1 MDDAAKD
8 QSELDRNEGCLDL
21 EAMDRIA
28 SDPGHIAGRVA
39 EAHLESCERCRDR
52 LAEMRRANR
61 FLERFRTGSEDATPP
76 GQPEPGLVQIPGYRV
91 LGLLAYGG
99 QGAVYRAVQQGTE
112 REVAVKVPIG
122 SAQRRP
128 SARYRFER
136 EIELTAR
143 LDHPGIVRV
152 LGACELRDGRL
163 GCVMEFVNGVAFDRW
178 AAGQRDQGNIRGIV
192 VAAEAIADAIAYAH
206 QRAIIHRDIKPSNV
220 IVTGDGTPR
229 VLDFGLA
236 KAIDGSGSSFA
247 TLTGAF
253 LGTMLYSAPEQISR
267 GAGTM
272 DLRTDVYALGLLLF
286 QALTGR
292 LPYDADAPPG
302 ELVHRI
308 RDFPTTRPSSL
319 APGIGSE
326 LDAVV
331 MKAMAKEP
339 ERRYQS
345 VAELRDDLR
354 AWLGGRAVR
363 ARADS
368 RWYTLRKKAWQHR
381 RLVALAGMALVAAAA
396 VLVAGLV
403 AREQAARAN
412 LASAVRDARTLESHW
427 GRMAELRSIG
437 RDNFEAG
444 EFGAWDALLEPEPA
458 LVRNGI
464 EGPIPGAGKRARTPE
479 SAAYWALWEMY
490 VHTPVLSSVPSLERT
505 RAAYDPGLDAI
516 VKISSASSALQWW
529 DWRRGAITRSVAIPT
544 ASPAAAFS
552 FSPDARTGALT
563 HVDGTAYLLDT
574 QRGLFFQMDPRDY
587 HRGFRLT
594 NDRGLSFTYLESTAP
609 ELVLWDT
616 EPRPP
621 RLISRIPTGTI
632 EIAAI
637 DASAALAATLTVSG
651 DLAVLDL
658 RTGDVVFRRSGDL
671 QPRFRLVQSRG
682 NAGEFLLFG
691 TGSRVFA
698 LDMNDPEKR
707 LVPLGGKGTFVD
719 GAREIATAAATERF
733 VAVTDRYRLETGRRD
748 QDTSEPIL
756 PALIADSVALSADG
770 RFAFAQT
777 RPTARSIAA
786 ELDASAIRRMPFP
799 ADVTESGFAT
809 ITSVGFSEGGAT
821 LVAGGMD
828 GSIRGYDTTT
838 GVGRRMIATDLEN
851 GVEIVRPLG
860 DSVFVGTHDLGRS
873 NATILR
879 IRDGSAE
886 RLLPAAERRISGLE
900 VDPDG
905 RVWGL
910 TGAGHLMQIA
920 AQTGELLRDTHLER
934 HRDNWTFRSLVRL
947 RWHGLLAVGPAG
959 TGVVLLD
966 EDSLEPSG
974 AIAMPP
980 IREIAVS
987 PTDPD
992 LFATAGDDGRIRLWR
1007 LWPGRPAGADLV
1019 RELGAHAGSIFC
1031 ISFSPDGKRIASG
1044 GGAPERRDV
1053 RIWDVEH
1060 GRELAAMDLFE
1071 LGVFGLAFS
1080 PDGRWLAA
1088 CGEVHPDHPER
1099 GGQFYLIDL
1108 HAPDR
1113 CIAGNLEYHIARFV
1127 AEHGREPERAG
1138 ALREWANRVR

>member
-8 QSELDRNEGCLDL
+8 QSGLDRNGGCLDI

-28 SDPGHIAGRVA
+28 SDPGHDAGRDA
-39 EAHLESCERCRDR
+39 EAHLGSCERCRDR

-178 AAGQRDQGNIRGIV
+178 AAAQRDRGKLRGIV

-220 IVTGDGTPR
+220 IVTEDGTPR

-253 LGTMLYSAPEQISR
+253 LGTLLYSAPEQISR

-286 QALTGR
+286 QAVTGR

-308 RDFPTTRPSSL
+308 RDFPPTRPSSL

-354 AWLGGRAVR
+354 AWLDGRAVR
-363 ARADS
+363 ARNDS
-368 RWYTLRKKAWQHR
+368 RWYTLRKAAWQHR
-381 RLVALAGMALVAAAA
+381 RIIAPAGALVLALAA
-396 VLVAGLV
+396 VLTAWLI
-403 AREQAARAN
+403 AREQVARAE
-412 LASAVRDARTLESHW
+412 LANAVRDVRTTESHW
-427 GRMAELRSIG
+427 VRTAELRSIG

-444 EFGAWDALLEPEPA
+444 EFGAWDALLEPEPT

-464 EGPIPGAGKRARTPE
+464 EGPITAGGTPD
-479 SAAYWALWEMY
+479 SAAYWALWEIY
-490 VHTPVLSSVPSLERT
+490 LNTPVVFSVPTIERT
-505 RAAYDPGLDAI
+505 HSGYDPALDSI
-516 VKISSASSALQWW
+516 VKISHISGELQWW
-529 DWRRGAITRSVAIPT
+529 DWRRGERTRSIPT
-544 ASPAAAFS
+544 HTTSPATAFM
-552 FSPDARTGALT
+552 FAPDARTAALT
-563 HVDGTAYLLDT
+563 HLDGECFFLDTEAGSFIQINPQEDQRGARITNDRLLTITRIEDDAFELGLLDT
-574 QRGLFFQMDPRDY
+574 TPRTPVKIARIPIQDPNSIALDAS
-587 HRGFRLT
+587 GSIAAVV
-594 NDRGLSFTYLESTAP
+594 SFTC
-609 ELVLWDT
+609 ELC
-616 EPRPP
+616 
-621 RLISRIPTGTI
+621 
-632 EIAAI
+632 
-637 DASAALAATLTVSG
+637 
-651 DLAVLDL
+651 VLDM
-658 RTGDVVFRRSGDL
+658 RTGEVVFRRPGDV
-671 QPRFRLVQSRG
+671 QPRFLLAHSRG
-682 NAGEFLLFG
+682 NPGEFLLFG
-691 TGSRVFA
+691 RGSRVFT
-698 LDMNDPEKR
+698 LDTHDPTNR
-707 LVPLGGKGTFVD
+707 FVPLDEAGTFAD
-719 GAREIATAAATERF
+719 GAREIVSAADSDRII
-733 VAVTDRYRLETGRRD
+733 AVTDRFRLELGSSSGN
-748 QDTSEPIL
+748 TSEPFL
-756 PALIADSVALSADG
+756 PALSATGISLSADG
-770 RFAFAQT
+770 AHAFGLALPS
-777 RPTARSIAA
+777 RRSVAFSLDSGAVRRLPFHA
-786 ELDASAIRRMPFP
+786 E
-799 ADVTESGFAT
+799 VTESGHAT
-809 ITSVGFSEGGAT
+809 VPSVRFSEDSAT
-821 LVAGGMD
+821 LLAAGMD
-828 GSIRGYDTTT
+828 GSVRGFDAHS
-838 GVGRRMIATDLEN
+838 GAERWRAVHDLGN
-851 GVEIVRPLG
+851 GVELVRMLG
-860 DSVFVGTHDLGRS
+860 DSVLVGTHDLGLG
-873 NATILR
+873 NAAILR
-879 IRDGSAE
+879 FRDGSTE
-886 RLLPAAERRISGLE
+886 QLHTREERRFAGLE

-905 RVWGL
+905 RIWGL
-910 TGAGHLMQIA
+910 TGDGHLILIA
-920 AQTGELLRDTHLER
+920 AADGTLTREVRLER
-934 HRDNWTFRSLVRL
+934 HAEVSTFRTLARL
-947 RWHGLLAVGPAG
+947 EQHALLIAGPAE
-959 TGVVLLD
+959 TGVVFLD
-966 EDSLEPSG
+966 ENTLEPLG
-974 AIAMPP
+974 GVAMPP
-980 IREIAVS
+980 IREVAVS

-1007 LWPGRPAGADLV
+1007 YRSGPSPTAEPAG
-1019 RELGAHAGSIFC
+1019 EMGAHAGSVFC
-1031 ISFSPDGKRIASG
+1031 LAFSADGERIASG
-1044 GGAPERRDV
+1044 GGSPERRDV

-1060 GRELAAMDLFE
+1060 GRELAALNLFE
-1071 LGVFGLAFS
+1071 QGVFGLAFS

-1088 CGEVHPDHPER
+1088 SGEVHPDHPEE
-1099 GGQFYLIDL
+1099 GGQLFLIDL
-1108 HAPDR
+1108 SAPDR

-1138 ALREWANRVR
+1138 ALRDWASRVR

>member
-8 QSELDRNEGCLDL
+8 QSELDRNGGCLDL

-28 SDPGHIAGRVA
+28 SDPGHDAGRDA
-39 EAHLESCERCRDR
+39 EAHLGSCERCRDR

-178 AAGQRDQGNIRGIV
+178 AAAQRDQGKRRGIV

-220 IVTGDGTPR
+220 IVTEDGTPR

-253 LGTMLYSAPEQISR
+253 LGTLLYSAPEQISR

-286 QALTGR
+286 QAVTGR

-308 RDFPTTRPSSL
+308 RDFPPTRPSSL

-354 AWLGGRAVR
+354 AWLDGRAVR
-363 ARADS
+363 ARNDS
-368 RWYTLRKKAWQHR
+368 RWYTLRKAAWQHR
-381 RLVALAGMALVAAAA
+381 RIIAPAGALVLALAA
-396 VLVAGLV
+396 VLTAWLI
-403 AREQAARAN
+403 AREQVARAE
-412 LASAVRDARTLESHW
+412 LANAVRDVRTTESHW
-427 GRMAELRSIG
+427 VRTAELRSIG

-444 EFGAWDALLEPEPA
+444 EFGAWDALLEPEPT

-464 EGPIPGAGKRARTPE
+464 EGPITAGGTPD
-479 SAAYWALWEMY
+479 SAAYWALWEIY
-490 VHTPVLSSVPSLERT
+490 LNTPVVFSVPTIERT
-505 RAAYDPGLDAI
+505 LSGYDPVLDAI
-516 VKISSASSALQWW
+516 VKISHILGELQWW
-529 DWRRGAITRSVAIPT
+529 DWRRGERTRSIPT
-544 ASPAAAFS
+544 HTTSPATAFM
-552 FSPDARTGALT
+552 FAPDARTAALT
-563 HVDGTAYLLDT
+563 HLDGECFFLDTEAGSFIQINPQEDQRGARITNDRLLTITQIEDDAFELGLLDT
-574 QRGLFFQMDPRDY
+574 TPR
-587 HRGFRLT
+587 T
-594 NDRGLSFTYLESTAP
+594 PVQIA
-609 ELVLWDT
+609 
-616 EPRPP
+616 
-621 RLISRIPTGTI
+621 RIPTQEPNSTALDASGS
-632 EIAAI
+632 IAAV
-637 DASAALAATLTVSG
+637 VSFTG
-651 DLAVLDL
+651 ELCVLDM
-658 RTGDVVFRRSGDL
+658 RTGEVVFRRPGDV
-671 QPRFRLVQSRG
+671 QPRFLLVQSRG
-682 NAGEFLLFG
+682 NPGEFLLFG
-691 TGSRVFA
+691 RGSGVFT
-698 LDMNDPEKR
+698 LDTHDPTR
-707 LVPLGGKGTFVD
+707 RFVPLGEAGTFAD
-719 GAREIATAAATERF
+719 GAREIATAAGSDRII
-733 VAVTDRYRLETGRRD
+733 AVTDRFRLELGSSSGH
-748 QDTSEPIL
+748 TSEPFL
-756 PALIADSVALSADG
+756 PALSATGISLSADG
-770 RFAFAQT
+770 AHAFGLALPS
-777 RPTARSIAA
+777 RRSIAFS
-786 ELDASAIRRMPFP
+786 LDPGAVRRLPFP
-799 ADVTESGFAT
+799 AEVTESGHAT
-809 ITSVGFSEGGAT
+809 VPSVCFSEDSAT
-821 LVAGGMD
+821 LLAAGMD
-828 GSIRGYDTTT
+828 GSVRGFDAHS
-838 GVGRRMIATDLEN
+838 GAERWRAQHDLGN
-851 GVEIVRPLG
+851 GVELVRMLG
-860 DSVFVGTHDLGRS
+860 DSVLVGTHDLGLG
-873 NATILR
+873 NASILR
-879 IRDGSAE
+879 FRDGSTE
-886 RLLPAAERRISGLE
+886 QLHSGEERRFAGLE

-905 RVWGL
+905 RIWGL
-910 TGAGHLMQIA
+910 TGDGHLILIA
-920 AQTGELLRDTHLER
+920 AADGSLTREVRLER
-934 HRDNWTFRSLVRL
+934 HAEVSTFRTLARL
-947 RWHGLLAVGPAG
+947 EQHALLIAGPAE
-959 TGVVLLD
+959 TGVVFLD
-966 EDSLEPSG
+966 EDTLEPLG
-974 AIAMPP
+974 RVAMPP
-980 IREIAVS
+980 IREVAVS

-1007 LWPGRPAGADLV
+1007 FRSGPSPTAEPAG
-1019 RELGAHAGSIFC
+1019 EMGAHAGSVFC
-1031 ISFSPDGKRIASG
+1031 LAFSADGERIASG
-1044 GGAPERRDV
+1044 GGSPERRDV

-1060 GRELAAMDLFE
+1060 GRELAALNLFE
-1071 LGVFGLAFS
+1071 QGVFGLAFS

-1088 CGEVHPDHPER
+1088 SGEVHPDHPEE
-1099 GGQFYLIDL
+1099 GGQLFLIDL
-1108 HAPDR
+1108 RAPDR

-1138 ALREWANRVR
+1138 ALREWASVVR